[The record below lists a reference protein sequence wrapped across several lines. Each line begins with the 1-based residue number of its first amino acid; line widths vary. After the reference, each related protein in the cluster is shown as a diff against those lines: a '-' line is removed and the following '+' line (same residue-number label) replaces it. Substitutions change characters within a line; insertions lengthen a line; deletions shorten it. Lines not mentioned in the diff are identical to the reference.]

1 MGYQFGNNLKYLR
14 LKHGIEQYE
23 IADRAGLKSTSGV
36 SDWEQGVRLPK
47 VGVIAELADFFGVT
61 MDDLMYVDLSREE
74 PRVTNLFPIPK
85 TRIPLI
91 GSIAAGEPV
100 LAVQNIEEYIDI
112 KATTGA
118 DFCLRVEGDSMI
130 GAGIHSGDIVFIRQQ
145 PEVEDGEIAAVL
157 IDEEATLKKVYKIG
171 EVIQLRA
178 ENPKYPP
185 ITLNG
190 EKNVRILGKAVSRL
204 TKI

>member
-1 MGYQFGNNLKYLR
+1 MEYFFGQNLRYLR
-14 LKHGIEQYE
+14 EKQGIEQQD
-23 IADRAGLKSTSGV
+23 IADKVGLKSTSGV
-36 SDWEQGVRLPK
+36 SEWEKGLRLPK
-47 VGVIAELADFFGVT
+47 MGVIAQVAEMFSVT
-61 MDDLMYVDLSREE
+61 IDDLMYIDLEAE
-74 PRVTNLFPIPK
+74 PDRIRNIFPVPK

-91 GSIAAGEPV
+91 GTIAAGEPV
-100 LAVQNIEEYIDI
+100 LAVQNIDEYIDI
-112 KATTGA
+112 EATTGA

-130 GAGIHSGDIVFIRQQ
+130 GAGIHSGDIVFIRQP